1 MKRHLYMVPLAATLV
16 VPAAFAQQNANAA
29 QDNQN
34 QAQNQAAP
42 AQQTQPVDPKAA
54 SANSQYAT
62 GSPLQGQSKEGFWGH
77 LNPFAR
83 KKWVA
88 RQMDPVRG
96 RVNELDELTAK
107 NARDVKDVDARAQR
121 GIQEANAA
129 AQQADQHAQ
138 AANQIAT
145 QANQTAQDASTR
157 MNSVH
162 QAVSNIDQYQ
172 PVTDAEI
179 RFKPGQ
185 NKLGDQAKQ
194 ALDQIADQLKGHNGY
209 ILQVQGFSTTRG
221 QAGIANSQAITQAV
235 VRYLVEQHDVPLYR
249 IYTVGLGD
257 AVVKSASAAQ
267 EQTQQ
272 TENAKPATGKRIRGG
287 RVEVALLK
295 NGIADLQTAQSGS
308 GQASQS
314 PVGGTQQNNYTPA
327 GQQNNALPQSDQGAA
342 APAPATTPAPAA
354 TPTPKPNTD
363 NANQNP
369 R

>member
-1 MKRHLYMVPLAATLV
+1 MKRHLYLVPLAATLV
-16 VPAAFAQQNANAA
+16 VPAAFAQQNANPASGS
-29 QDNQN
+29 Q
-34 QAQNQAAP
+34 QAQSAP
-42 AQQTQPVDPKAA
+42 AQQTPQPTDQTAEK
-54 SANSQYAT
+54 ANSQYAT
-62 GSPLQGQSKEGFWGH
+62 GAPLQGQSKEGFWGH

-138 AANQIAT
+138 AANQVAT

-157 MNSVH
+157 MNTVH

-185 NKLGDQAKQ
+185 NKLGDQSKQ
-194 ALDQIADQLKGHNGY
+194 ALDQIADQLKGHSGY
-209 ILQVQGFSTTRG
+209 ILQVQGFSATRG

-249 IYTVGLGD
+249 IYTIGLGN
-257 AVVKSASAAQ
+257 AVMKSAAAAQ
-267 EQTQQ
+267 DQTQQ
-272 TENAKPATGKRIRGG
+272 TANAKPAEAKRFRGG

-295 NGIADLQTAQSGS
+295 NGIADLQTAANGS
-308 GQASQS
+308 AQPSQS
-314 PVGGTQQNNYTPA
+314 PVGGTQQNNYAPA
-327 GQQNNALPQSDQGAA
+327 AQPNP
-342 APAPATTPAPAA
+342 PAPAT
-354 TPTPKPNTD
+354 
-363 NANQNP
+363 NQNP